1 VATKANLDGARAAH
15 PARGRPAAVVPA
27 RGVPGVGR
35 LDPLTERPD
44 FAPLVRRALDGD
56 SSAWDALVEGLKRV
70 AWKAIGAFDLH
81 EDERKDAFASTFFR
95 LFERLSTVRDPEKL
109 PGWVATTARR
119 EASAISRAR
128 RRLIPT
134 AELPTNRDATTD
146 DQAEGL
152 MDAELQDALR
162 RALDRLDQS
171 CRELLLLLM
180 ADPPLSYDD
189 ISQVLGLP
197 HGSIGPTRA
206 RCLAKLRATP
216 ELAPFLDRRVR

>member
-1 VATKANLDGARAAH
+1 MATKANLDGARAAH
-15 PARGRPAAVVPA
+15 PARGRPAAAVPA
-27 RGVPGVGR
+27 RGVSGVGR